1 MSRRPNRAID
11 AVAVRRASRVVGL
24 QITIASGAL
33 VVAAIGFA
41 FFFVLDQ
48 LRPAELEEKP
58 RPGEHKIY
66 IDSTEALIAFV
77 VLGVLAV
84 AVAGTLSLVIT
95 RRAVRPL
102 GRALAIQRT
111 FVQDASHE
119 LRTPLAVLDARL
131 QLLQRSLP
139 ADDPSC
145 ALVAELRA
153 DARTLVDVVND
164 LLLAADDARDS
175 AFEATPVVPPVT
187 KAVEA
192 MRVLAR
198 ERSIDIA
205 FAAENGL
212 ATTVPATSIQRCVTA
227 LLDNALTHA
236 PDGSTVTVIVRS
248 DRRHVTLTVSDSG
261 PGIQGIEPDR
271 IFDRFARAPRPVHA
285 TSSARLSFGIGL
297 ALVREIAMR
306 HGGTVAVADTSA
318 RGTVLEVVLPRMTD
332 VPKI

>member
-1 MSRRPNRAID
+1 MSRRPTRPTD
-11 AVAVRRASRVVGL
+11 AAAVRRASRVVGL

-41 FFFVLDQ
+41 FFFILDQ
-48 LRPAELEEKP
+48 LRPSELREKP
-58 RPGEHKIY
+58 LPGEHKIY
-66 IDSTEALIAFV
+66 IDSTAALIAFV

-84 AVAGTLSLVIT
+84 AVSGTLSLVIT

-102 GRALAIQRT
+102 ARALAIQRT

-139 ADDPSC
+139 EADPSG
-145 ALVAELRA
+145 ALVAELRT
-153 DARTLVDVVND
+153 DARTLIDVVND

-175 AFEATPVVPPVT
+175 AFEATPLVPPIVR
-187 KAVEA
+187 AVEA
-192 MRVLAR
+192 MRVLAK

-205 FAAENGL
+205 LSTEDDM

-236 PDGSTVTVIVRS
+236 PDGSTVTVAVRS
-248 DRRHVTLTVSDSG
+248 ERRHVTLTVADSG
-261 PGIQGIEPDR
+261 PGIQGIEPDLV
-271 IFDRFARAPRPVHA
+271 FDRFARAPHPANVA
-285 TSSARLSFGIGL
+285 PSARLSFGIGL
-297 ALVREIAMR
+297 ALVREIAER
-306 HGGTVAVADTSA
+306 HGGTVAVAETGPH
-318 RGTVLEVVLPRMTD
+318 GTVLKVVLPR
-332 VPKI
+332 VAEPAL